1 MNWTLDALE
10 MSRTDMPIQNAPL
23 NFRVVVPNAS
33 SISYART
40 PGTGHNTT
48 KTVPINL

>member
-1 MNWTLDALE
+1 
-10 MSRTDMPIQNAPL
+10 
-23 NFRVVVPNAS
+23 VPKAS

-48 KTVPINL
+48 KTVSMNL